1 MSARNME
8 LLAEEIELQD
18 SATSLSNPIFEFTS
32 VARWTSQ
39 WELEYIRKIV
49 NHAKVVLEDV
59 AFGQTQSF
67 TSVNLFDQL
76 ENQNKYM
83 DPFMKLQRKALFD
96 CVSLCLEGRHE
107 RAFSGSYKEWSKW
120 STMFNKNELLADEI
134 QKEICGWTN
143 MEDLDGDDLVEMD
156 MSRGTGKWLDFEA
169 EALEEGVVIENG
181 ILTVLIDEIVDEFLS
196 C

>member
-18 SATSLSNPIFEFTS
+18 SATSLSNHIFEFTS
-32 VARWTSQ
+32 MARWTSQ

-59 AFGQTQSF
+59 AFGQTQSVI
-67 TSVNLFDQL
+67 SVNLFDQL

-107 RAFSGSYKEWSKW
+107 CAFGGSYKEW

-169 EALEEGVVIENG
+169 EALEEGVVIEKG
-181 ILTVLIDEIVDEFLS
+181 ILTVLIDEIVDDFS
-196 C
+196 SS